1 MCSVLVA
8 FLWGCPSKAPED
20 TEAPVEADTDTDTDA
35 DPARETTDGILAAAE
50 ALRAALDAK
59 QLADLDQALDD
70 EDARTAWSNLPASV
84 RARIGLPYSAMD
96 ESQKALAEAL
106 LIASTSEEGF
116 ASADGVR
123 TIDGERQAQGD
134 SAMDVDGWYFTVYDT
149 PSADDPWAWR
159 YDGHH
164 YVMTFTLVGDGLSFA
179 PSFLGT
185 EPMTW
190 DGKKHAGL
198 TPLDRITSSAHAA
211 WESLSVEQQ
220 AASELG
226 GGDGQLNHGPGAD
239 ELPEAYL
246 GLSLA
251 ELDAKQRELMLDAI
265 AAWILVGPEP
275 HASVW
280 LSEIEAGLDEV
291 AFGWSKD
298 PTDPAG
304 NAYFRWTS
312 PLVWIEYENPSEDH
326 IHSVLRDPRND
337 YGRDL
342 LAEHKA
348 DAHE

>member
-1 MCSVLVA
+1 
-8 FLWGCPSKAPED
+8 
-20 TEAPVEADTDTDTDA
+20 
-35 DPARETTDGILAAAE
+35 
-50 ALRAALDAK
+50 
-59 QLADLDQALDD
+59 
-70 EDARTAWSNLPASV
+70 ARTSWSNLPASV
-84 RARIGLPYSAMD
+84 RARIGLPYSGMD
-96 ESQKALAEAL
+96 DGQKALAEAL
-106 LIASTSEEGF
+106 LVASTSDAGF

-123 TIDGERQAQGD
+123 TIDGERAANGD
-134 SAMDVDGWYFTVYDT
+134 SAMDADAWYFTVYDT
-149 PSADDPWAWR
+149 PSADEPWAWR

-190 DGKKHAGL
+190 TEKGDHAGL
-198 TPLDRITSSAHAA
+198 APLDRITMAALAA
-211 WESLSVEQQ
+211 WESLDDYER
-220 AASELG
+220 AASEL
-226 GGDGQLNHGPGAD
+226 DGPDGALNHGPGED

-246 GLSLA
+246 GVPLA
-251 ELDAKQRELMLDAI
+251 DLDVTQRELMLDAI

-280 LSEIEAGLDEV
+280 LSEIEAGLDQV

-326 IHSVLRDPRND
+326 IHSVLRDPRDD

-348 DAHE
+348 EAHP